1 MLDSSNFLKTNYFNE
16 HVSIIVIGIIVVIII
31 NSFQLD
37 LKNNAKR
44 KSIMINTNVIMEEM

>member
-1 MLDSSNFLKTNYFNE
+1 MLMLGSSNFLKTNYFNE

-37 LKNNAKR
+37 FKNNAKR
-44 KSIMINTNVIMEEM
+44 ESIMIN